1 MTDNNNVLISKSN
14 VTYVGLTFIGLFL
27 SNILNVCG
35 VLTNKAG
42 IDYYAEAHLS
52 NWNSWMHTIGMP
64 FTIYG
69 ISCWVPALFGMMR
82 ILSKR
87 NQNKL
92 QLATWYVYALHY
104 MSIDVKRGLFCIAF
118 YLYPSYKAY
127 TKTQST
133 KSSFKSSFK
142 LFLHGFFVSFLALAF
157 QEFIGH
163 SLGGDIPSRSEGVFN
178 AILYAPL
185 YSTDHIV

>member
-1 MTDNNNVLISKSN
+1 MTDNNNIIISRSN

-35 VLTNKAG
+35 VLTNNAG

-64 FTIYG
+64 FTFYG
-69 ISCWVPALFGMMR
+69 ISCWVAALFGIMR
-82 ILSKR
+82 ILSKQ

-104 MSIDVKRGLFCIAF
+104 MSIDFKRGLFCIAF
-118 YLYPSYKAY
+118 YLYPTYRAY
-127 TKTQST
+127 TKTHST
-133 KSSFKSSFK
+133 KSNFK
-142 LFLHGFFVSFLALAF
+142 LFLHGFLVSFLALIF

-163 SLGGDIPSRSEGVFN
+163 YLGGDIPSRQEGVFN

-185 YSTDHIV
+185 YSTYHIV